1 MITQLIL
8 STKMCRKVGYKLFTS
23 SGNRQQ
29 SAGVPPTKKTV
40 PTVTYAWGSVTQ
52 QHLWGEQIKSSMH
65 TVVLNSHSGPQES
78 SVQLPLRNRKWRKCC
93 YDWLKLGRSVGSL
106 SPIGRTPEPMIYFFR
121 PLQLISRH
129 FLIIYSAPD
138 ELLKRELDYSLEYF
152 ATNSSNKK

>member
-1 MITQLIL
+1 MITQLI

-29 SAGVPPTKKTV
+29 SAGVPPPTKKTV

-106 SPIGRTPEPMIYFFR
+106 SPIGRTPEPMIYFFPTAAADQQAFFNNLFSAR
-121 PLQLISRH
+121 WIIEARAWLQFGIFRH
-129 FLIIYSAPD
+129 
-138 ELLKRELDYSLEYF
+138 KLE
-152 ATNSSNKK
+152 